1 MFVKTYPLLLL
12 QRNQISKDRS
22 WEIDL
27 ILLPF
32 VCLEIQSM
40 MGNVLRVQELQASYK
55 RKNRNCITMETTSL
69 SVTLE
74 GKSADT
80 CRLELL
86 SSVIH

>member
-1 MFVKTYPLLLL
+1 MFVETYPLLLP
-12 QRNQISKDRS
+12 QRNQISKGRS

-55 RKNRNCITMETTSL
+55 RKNGNRIAMETTWL
-69 SVTLE
+69 SVILE
-74 GKSADT
+74 GMSADT
-80 CRLELL
+80 CRLQLL